1 MKHFF
6 LLLISVAFLFNFGTA
21 QNASR
26 LDLNGDIIPPEAI
39 IAEGLQHQIIGDIPE
54 QGGFR
59 SDWMSKGPWGG
70 NIRGFATDKTNG
82 MNVVVACGSS
92 VASNGGMWRS
102 SNGGQTWSGTGLNN
116 KLMYGVVAHPTI
128 GGTYFAGGKYGI
140 YKSTDGGATWLQI
153 AFPST
158 TIISLGVQNANPDVI
173 VAGIASNLGV
183 KYSIDGGVN
192 FLVSNL
198 TTGFM
203 KDFASSPANPDLM
216 FVAMSGTAGF
226 GLFTSTTGASWTA
239 INPAASGQCY
249 GVYVDPANAN
259 FILLGSDNGI
269 FKSTDGGA
277 NWSQVQTAS
286 NFVRGVVKF
295 GNKFY
300 APVYNGGIYEST
312 TNGDTWTL
320 STTNFIEKTWQAAGS
335 TDAGALFGNWGSIS
349 RSNGQTYSLS
359 VEGLTNVYV
368 HTAVYYADRHELWA
382 GSEGSG
388 IWVST
393 DMGETWQ
400 NKSNGLQGWWA
411 YSFAP
416 TNHEDWQV
424 NRMLVGT
431 NNGVYVSNDF
441 GESWQIL
448 DQESTTYTGTMIDRT
463 NPDKMWIG
471 GTMGPIK
478 FTTNGGSTWTVSAG
492 LPFALYP
499 RFNMCNNPSG
509 NTRILLN
516 YEQMATTSYFSD
528 DLGANY
534 TASTGFTGVSY
545 FTDASIRQA
554 GGGFSQ
560 LVYLSTDKGIYKSAD
575 GEAYTVCP
583 QLTGLAWSVLGSEGT
598 DVYAGAGNGVFHS
611 GDEGQTWETF
621 NTGIATIAIWDLV
634 YGSSTDVLYAGT
646 RGYGIFKY
654 GDDVLP
660 PGNLVVTVDL
670 TTVLLTWSA
679 PASGLPLGYNVYRD
693 NQLITPSPVVATNY
707 SDEGVEAGTH
717 IYWVTAVYEN
727 EESVPA
733 GPVQVIVDGTLGK
746 IHGFVR
752 DAVTNLTISEAVITT
767 AGADNGTL
775 TIMTPFGA
783 YYSMLLTAGNHDVTC
798 IAEGYQPETVTN
810 LPVVAGANK
819 GYTFYLEPSTTENVT
834 GISNPD
840 ETINRIYPN
849 PATDQL
855 TITGNR
861 VITVEI
867 LNQTGQR
874 VLTVNEF
881 SGDQTI
887 NIGNLSAGVYTVRL
901 ITNQGIETQKL
912 IVR

>member
-1 MKHFF
+1 MKYFFF
-6 LLLISVAFLFNFGTA
+6 LLISAAFLFNFGIA
-21 QNASR
+21 QNATR
-26 LDLNGDIIPPEAI
+26 FDLNGDIIPPEAI
-39 IAEGLQHQIIGDIPE
+39 IAEGLQHQVISDIPE
-54 QGGFR
+54 QSGFR

-102 SNGGQTWSGTGLNN
+102 GDGGQTWSGTGLNN

-140 YKSTDGGATWLQI
+140 YKSTDGGETWLQI

-158 TIISLGVQNANPDVI
+158 TIISLGVQNANPDLI

-249 GVYVDPANAN
+249 SVYVDPTNAD

-277 NWSQVQTAS
+277 NWSQVQTTS
-286 NFVRGVVKF
+286 NFVRGVVKY

-312 TNGDTWTL
+312 SNGDTWTL

-349 RSNGQTYSLS
+349 RSNGQTYALS

-448 DQESTTYTGTMIDRT
+448 DQETTTYTGTMIDRT
-463 NPDKMWIG
+463 NPDKMWVG

-478 FTTNGGSTWTVSAG
+478 FTINGGSTWTVSAG

-516 YEQMATTSYFSD
+516 YEQTATTSYFSD
-528 DLGANY
+528 DQGANY
-534 TASTGFTGVSY
+534 TASTGFTGVAY

-560 LVYLSTDKGIYKSAD
+560 MVYLSTDKGIYKSAD
-575 GEAYTVCP
+575 GEVYTACP

-611 GDEGQTWETF
+611 TDEGETWETF

-646 RGYGIFKY
+646 RGYGVYKY
-654 GDDVLP
+654 GDDLLP
-660 PGNLVVTVDL
+660 PANLVATVDL
-670 TTVLLTWSA
+670 TTVLLTWNA

-693 NQLITPSPVVATNY
+693 NQLVTPSPVVTTTFT
-707 SDEGVEAGTH
+707 DEDVEAGTH

-733 GPVQVIVDGTLGK
+733 GPVQITVDGTLGK

-767 AGADNGTL
+767 AGTDNGTF

-798 IAEGYQPETVTN
+798 VAEGYQPETVTN
-810 LPVVAGANK
+810 LPVVAGVNK
-819 GYTFYLEPSTTENVT
+819 GYTFYLEPSTAENLT
-834 GISNPD
+834 GISNPA
-840 ETINRIYPN
+840 ETNNRIYPN
-849 PATDQL
+849 PAADQF
-855 TITGNR
+855 TITGN
-861 VITVEI
+861 VVTKVEI

-881 SGDQTI
+881 SGNQTV
-887 NIGNLSAGVYTVRL
+887 NIGNLPTGVYTVRFK
-901 ITNQGIETQKL
+901 TNQGIETQKL